1 LSATKEEVANKVV
14 REVLDRVLSGYIKW
28 RPNYVENQ
36 LIANNWLLDEANKG
50 LEEKISLLPY
60 SLNKFI
66 ICYTLMLI
74 VVKINE

>member
-36 LIANNWLLDEANKG
+36 LIAN
-50 LEEKISLLPY
+50 S
-60 SLNKFI
+60 
-66 ICYTLMLI
+66 
-74 VVKINE
+74 